1 MTRLFGTNGIRGVVG
16 EGMTADLA
24 VGIGR
29 AVGTFFNG
37 GPVALARDT
46 RLSGPM
52 LARAAASGLMSAGS
66 SVIDLG
72 VVPTPC
78 AQYFV
83 AKSGRVKGALIV
95 TASHNPR
102 EFNGL
107 KAIDSRGMEMS
118 REDEEAIE
126 AIYFE
131 GRFRVAPWSDV
142 GSIRSDDTAIHRYTE
157 GILSKVD
164 ADEIRRRAPMVVLD
178 SGNGAGCVVTPYLLR
193 ALGCRVLTLNGQPDG
208 AFPGRMPEP
217 TADHL
222 GDLMRLVPEVH
233 ADLGIAHDGDADR
246 ATFVDETGAFV
257 VGDKSLALLAGAAV
271 RGRGGTVVTPVS
283 TSSLLD
289 DVVRPSGA
297 KVVRTRVGSPIVGRT
312 MFESGATFGG
322 EENGGVIFP
331 DHQLCRDGAM
341 AAAKMIELIAHA
353 GKPLSA
359 LLAALPQYHIQ
370 KGKVEVPV
378 EKREAVLAQIVKL
391 AKGRKVDTTD
401 GVKILESDGSVL
413 VRPSGTEPI
422 FRVYAESKDPS
433 RAKALLA
440 EGLGLVGKA
449 LGGGQRAQGH

>member
-16 EGMTADLA
+16 QEMNADLA
-24 VGIGR
+24 VNIGR
-29 AVGTFFNG
+29 AIGTAFEG

-52 LARAAASGLMSAGS
+52 LARAAASGLMSAGC

-72 VVPTPC
+72 VVPTPT

-83 AKSGRVKGALIV
+83 AKTGNLKGAVIV

-107 KAIDSRGMEMS
+107 KAIDARGMEMS
-118 REDEEAIE
+118 REEEEAIE
-126 AIYFE
+126 SIHFE
-131 GRFRVAPWSDV
+131 NRYRSASWSDV
-142 GSIRSDDTAIHRYTE
+142 GSIRTDDTAIHRYMD
-157 GILSKVD
+157 GIRAKVD
-164 ADEIRRRAPMVVLD
+164 VEAIRKRAPTVVLD
-178 SGNGAGCVVTPYLLR
+178 PGNGSGCVVTPYLLR
-193 ALGCRVLTLNGQPDG
+193 ALGCKLITLNGQPDG
-208 AFPGRMPEP
+208 AFPGRLPEP

-222 GDLMRLVPEVH
+222 GDLMRLVAEVH

-246 ATFVDETGAFV
+246 ATFVDDRGSFV
-257 VGDKSLALLAGAAV
+257 VGDQSLALLAQAAV
-271 RGRGGTVVTPVS
+271 RDRGGIVVTPVS
-283 TSSLLD
+283 TSSLID
-289 DVVRPSGA
+289 DVVRPFEA

-312 MFESGATFGG
+312 MFESGAVFGG

-331 DHQLCRDGAM
+331 DHQFCRDGAM
-341 AAAKMIELIAHA
+341 SAARMIELITRE

-359 LLAALPQYHIQ
+359 LLAALPQYHIR
-370 KGKVEVPV
+370 KTNVSVPV
-378 EKREAVLAQIVKL
+378 DRREAVLAAVVAL

-422 FRVYAESKDPS
+422 FRIYAEARTPA
-433 RAKALLA
+433 RAEALTE
-440 EGLGLVGKA
+440 EGVELIEKA
-449 LGGGQRAQGH
+449 LGRR

>member
-1 MTRLFGTNGIRGVVG
+1 MTKLFGTNGIRGVVG

-29 AVGTFFNG
+29 AVGTFFEG

-46 RLSGPM
+46 RISGPM

-66 SVIDLG
+66 NVIDLG

-83 AKSGRVKGALIV
+83 AKSGQAKGAIIV

-107 KAIDSRGMEMS
+107 KAIDGRGMEMS

-126 AIYFE
+126 GIYFE
-131 GRFRVAPWSDV
+131 GRFRVASWADV
-142 GSIRSDDTAIHRYTE
+142 GAIRMEDTAVHRYSE
-157 GILSKVD
+157 GILAKVD
-164 ADEIRRRAPMVVLD
+164 AEAIRGRAPLVVLD
-178 SGNGAGCVVTPYLLR
+178 PGNGAGCIVTPYLLR
-193 ALGCRVLTLNGQPDG
+193 ALGCRVLTLNGQADG

-217 TADHL
+217 TPDHL

-246 ATFVDETGAFV
+246 ATFVDDTGAFV

-271 RGRGGTVVTPVS
+271 QGRGGTVVTPVS
-283 TSSLLD
+283 TSHLID
-289 DVVRPSGA
+289 DVVRPAGA
-297 KVVRTRVGSPIVGRT
+297 KVIRTKVGSPIVGRT
-312 MFESGATFGG
+312 MFESGAVFGG

-331 DHQLCRDGAM
+331 DHQVCRDGAM
-341 AAAKMIELIAHA
+341 TAAKMLELVARA
-353 GKPLSA
+353 GRPLSA
-359 LLAALPQYHIQ
+359 LLADLPQYHIQ

-378 EKREAVLAQIVKL
+378 DRREAVLAGIVRL

-422 FRVYAESKDPS
+422 FRVYAESKSPP
-433 RAKALLA
+433 RAEALLA
-440 EGLGLVGKA
+440 EGIGMIQKA
-449 LGGGQRAQGH
+449 LGGG